1 MYGTKVNGSVLE
13 MASTRLPGIHVIAT
27 RLGARYY
34 GAYAT
39 STRLK
44 AHGTI
49 KAGGVTHPAD
59 AECRAMMENCAEPQW
74 QQANT
79 DTDTSLE
86 ALDALQTH

>member
-1 MYGTKVNGSVLE
+1 
-13 MASTRLPGIHVIAT
+13 MASTRLPRDSEHNKSWGS
-27 RLGARYY
+27 LP
-34 GAYAT
+34 
-39 STRLK
+39 
-44 AHGTI
+44 
-49 KAGGVTHPAD
+49 HPAD